1 MAAQGLAGA
10 AQMPSPALPHMRGS
24 RGRLA
29 ADRLRL
35 AVLWAAAAGVG
46 GTPDAAP
53 AGPATPPPRRSINWR
68 EPVGRL
74 KGKRWAVG
82 SFAAEQKSLCLRR

>member
-1 MAAQGLAGA
+1 
-10 AQMPSPALPHMRGS
+10 MRGS
-24 RGRLA
+24 RWRLA

-35 AVLWAAAAGVG
+35 AVPSAAAAGVG
-46 GTPDAAP
+46 GTPGAAP
-53 AGPATPPPRRSINWR
+53 AALQGKAVPATTPPRRSRNWR

-82 SFAAEQKSLCLRR
+82 SFAEEQKSLCLGR

>member
-1 MAAQGLAGA
+1 MLRAWRGGQPSPGLPLAVAAQGLAGA
-10 AQMPSPALPHMRGS
+10 AQMPSPALPQMSGS

-35 AVLWAAAAGVG
+35 AVPWAAAAGVG

-53 AGPATPPPRRSINWR
+53 AGPATTPP
-68 EPVGRL
+68 
-74 KGKRWAVG
+74 
-82 SFAAEQKSLCLRR
+82 